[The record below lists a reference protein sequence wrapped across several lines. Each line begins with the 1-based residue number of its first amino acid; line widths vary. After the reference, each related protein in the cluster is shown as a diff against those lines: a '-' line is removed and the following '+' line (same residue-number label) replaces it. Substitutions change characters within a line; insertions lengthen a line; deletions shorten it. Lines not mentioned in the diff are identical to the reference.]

1 MTPTEIHV
9 AQKSGATLV
18 KLFPGNVLGPG
29 FIDAI
34 KTLFNG
40 VDFLVTGGVE
50 PTAQSMGDWF
60 KAGVAGVGLGS
71 KLITKEVLANKNFEQ
86 LEAQTKELLALV
98 KTIR

>member
-1 MTPTEIHV
+1 
-9 AQKSGATLV
+9 
-18 KLFPGNVLGPG
+18 VLGPG
-29 FIDAI
+29 FVDAI
-34 KTLFNG
+34 KTLFAG

-50 PTAQSMGDWF
+50 PTAQNLGAWF

-86 LEAQTKELLALV
+86 LEAQTNELIALV

>member
-1 MTPTEIHV
+1 
-9 AQKSGATLV
+9 
-18 KLFPGNVLGPG
+18 VLGPG
-29 FIDAI
+29 FVDAI

-50 PTAQSMGDWF
+50 PTAQNMGDWF

>member
-29 FIDAI
+29 FVDAI
-34 KTLFNG
+34 KTLFTD

-50 PTAQSMGDWF
+50 PTVQNMGAWF
-60 KAGVAGVGLGS
+60 KAGVSGVGLGS
-71 KLITKEVLANKNFEQ
+71 KLITKEVLTNKNFEQ
-86 LEAQTKELLALV
+86 LEAQTKEILALV